1 MEVSVN
7 MVLYVPLAVS
17 RSRLSR
23 TLPISTRCPGHIHSD
38 ACSTDSYISL
48 NLQSSTGVIQ
58 RSSSC
63 CGTHRNQRQGH
74 SGAHVYELGGMMAL
88 EVMVKRQDTRIR
100 EKAGSSMTRAG
111 VADDTSDLSLTDS

>member
-1 MEVSVN
+1 

-23 TLPISTRCPGHIHSD
+23 TLLISTRCPGHIHSD
-38 ACSTDSYISL
+38 TFSTDSYISL
-48 NLQSSTGVIQ
+48 NLQSSTGVTCWIQ

-63 CGTHRNQRQGH
+63 CSTHRNQRQGH
-74 SGAHVYELGGMMAL
+74 TGAHVYELGGMMAL

-100 EKAGSSMTRAG
+100 EKAGSSMCRCG
-111 VADDTSDLSLTDS
+111 CVQDIEC